1 MDVSVVSTKLNLSSP
16 AQYLMTLSVLVGFVL
31 YVVSNILEARPG
43 LASLYGTIQILKLTR
58 IARVKKKM
66 FF

>member
-1 MDVSVVSTKLNLSSP
+1 
-16 AQYLMTLSVLVGFVL
+16 MTLSVLVGFVL

-43 LASLYGTIQILKLTR
+43 LASLYGTIQMPKLTR